1 MTVSQGNIPPTKKI
15 TSNTSPSK
23 SKELSINIKVQSSN
37 NKRNIIEINSQRT
50 KTLET
55 QNDEV

>member
-1 MTVSQGNIPPTKKI
+1 MTVSQGNIPPTKKT

-23 SKELSINIKVQSSN
+23 SKELSVNIKVQSSN